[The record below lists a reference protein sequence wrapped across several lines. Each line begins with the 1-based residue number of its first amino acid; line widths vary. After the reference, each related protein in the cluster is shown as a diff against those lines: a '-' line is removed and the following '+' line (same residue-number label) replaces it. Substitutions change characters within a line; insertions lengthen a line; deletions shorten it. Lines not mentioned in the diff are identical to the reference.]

1 MMSLI
6 DFEIFSFQI
15 NVILL
20 NRFRKETYMN
30 KNQNNLDHK
39 KSLGNKKNLD
49 IFLKGII
56 QKWDVQ
62 AKMLPAADK
71 PQI

>member
-1 MMSLI
+1 
-6 DFEIFSFQI
+6 
-15 NVILL
+15 
-20 NRFRKETYMN
+20 MN
-30 KNQNNLDHK
+30 KNQNYLDHK
-39 KSLGNKKNLD
+39 KSLGNKNIWT